1 MKCLSKIALA
11 LGILL
16 LCLPMLSCNR
26 AGAVEEQGV
35 NTIDIYYINR
45 DENTIRSE
53 TYEIVND
60 NVTDV
65 IKEVLEQMKRAPK
78 DTKLKA
84 SPFSDVAVYSARL
97 EEGKLIL
104 NLDAKY
110 KDLAPTTEI
119 LVRAAIVKTLT
130 QIDGVKFVSLE
141 VDGAPL
147 IDSTGEVVGLLNSDL
162 FIDNAG
168 GQISNNIQTTLQL
181 YFASEDG
188 TRLIPVQRIV
198 EYNTNI
204 SLEKLVAEQ
213 LIAGPAAG
221 ESAYPVINPAT
232 KVVSVI
238 VKDGTCYL
246 NLDESFL
253 TQVYSVNSEVTIYA
267 IANSMIALNNV
278 NKVQISVNGK
288 TEITYRESMSLT
300 NAFERNLDLVEDP
313 QPSS

>member
-26 AGAVEEQGV
+26 DGAVEEQGV

-300 NAFERNLDLVEDP
+300 NAFERNLDLVENP

>member
-60 NVTDV
+60 DVTDV

-300 NAFERNLDLVEDP
+300 NAFERNLDLVENP

>member
-16 LCLPMLSCNR
+16 LCLPILSCNR

-162 FIDNAG
+162 FIDNAD

-300 NAFERNLDLVEDP
+300 NAFERNLDLVENP

>member
-300 NAFERNLDLVEDP
+300 NAFERNLDLVENP

>member
-16 LCLPMLSCNR
+16 LCLPILSCNR

-162 FIDNAG
+162 FIDNAD

>member
-162 FIDNAG
+162 FIDNAD

-300 NAFERNLDLVEDP
+300 NAFERNLDLVENP

>member
-1 MKCLSKIALA
+1 MKYLSKIVLA

-16 LCLPMLSCNR
+16 LCLPMLSCNK
-26 AGAVEEQGV
+26 AGEVEEQGT

-53 TYEIVND
+53 PYEIVND
-60 NVTDV
+60 NVIDV

-84 SPFSDVAVYSARL
+84 SPFSDIAVYSARL

-104 NLDAKY
+104 DIDAKY
-110 KDLAPTTEI
+110 KALAPTTEI

-288 TEITYRESMSLT
+288 TEITYRESMSLN
-300 NAFERNLDLVEDP
+300 NAFERNLDLVENP

>member
-26 AGAVEEQGV
+26 AGTVEEQGV

-221 ESAYPVINPAT
+221 EGAYPVINPAT

-300 NAFERNLDLVEDP
+300 NAFERNLDLVENP